1 MTDDLI
7 LGSASPVA
15 RISPSL
21 FVYPSCGIDD
31 IQGYA
36 LIYLRVCGI
45 INQRREV
52 TVLKREDAFYY
63 KNLLLLGFSDGYDEW
78 LNYYLETESPLSDI
92 VLELSLCGLDVNKI
106 VSLLHNYCAEQNF
119 DKVVS
124 HDKLRLF
131 FKNAYYS
138 NRMSKEEVLST
149 MYRLSL
155 NIGDPGDF
163 DIKLWGSMHYLD
175 YYYGLALNGVIPM
188 ENFDFAFFSYL
199 DNGTPLDSDL
209 IWRKSMKRNI
219 KRRKK

>member
-1 MTDDLI
+1 M
-7 LGSASPVA
+7 
-15 RISPSL
+15 
-21 FVYPSCGIDD
+21 
-31 IQGYA
+31 
-36 LIYLRVCGI
+36 
-45 INQRREV
+45 
-52 TVLKREDAFYY
+52 KREEAFYY
-63 KNLLLLGFSDGYDEW
+63 KNLLMFGFSDGYDEW

-92 VLELSLCGLDVNKI
+92 VLELSLCGSDVNKAI
-106 VSLLHNYCAEQNF
+106 SLLHNYCAEQNF

-163 DIKLWGSMHYLD
+163 DIKLWGSMYYLD
-175 YYYGLALNGVIPM
+175 YYYGLALDGVIPM

-209 IWRKSMKRNI
+209 IWRKSMKKKPSLLDKI
-219 KRRKK
+219 KSILKR